1 MAEICQIFRCF
12 FGTFK
17 IIKKTFWN
25 QLTFI
30 SHISPGEGYIF
41 ITVTKP
47 GGTRVNVFFFLYLQ
61 HAQCTY
67 SHYPLCIEVHSRV
80 HKSRYSPNT
89 VIQCVRLAP
98 FFILAVLFWT
108 GLVQKSDNLQYNT
121 LVCWVAGMNDSSTN
135 HQVFQVLFFF
145 HNFLQNSLQKLFQ
158 FISFIFL

>member
-1 MAEICQIFRCF
+1 MVEICQIFGFF

-17 IIKKTFWN
+17 ITKKTFWN

-47 GGTRVNVFFFLYLQ
+47 EGTRVNVFFFLYLQ

-108 GLVQKSDNLQYNT
+108 GLVLKSVNLQYNT
-121 LVCWVAGMNDSSTN
+121 LDRWVDGTNDSSTKCLM
-135 HQVFQVLFFF
+135 FQASLFSIF
-145 HNFLQNSLQKLFQ
+145 HWGHSKLL
-158 FISFIFL
+158 ISYFVKL

>member
-108 GLVQKSDNLQYNT
+108 GLVLHTVILPYWTFKKWAL
-121 LVCWVAGMNDSSTN
+121 SSFA
-135 HQVFQVLFFF
+135 FQ
-145 HNFLQNSLQKLFQ
+145 
-158 FISFIFL
+158 SF